1 MASFERYTANSVT
14 TASTVHTSNASDA
27 SQADILIGFSIA
39 NTHASSTA
47 TVDAYINLNGGNDIH
62 LVKGAQIP
70 AGGAIEVIQGKI
82 VLDNNDAVKVSSD
95 VAVDCWLSVLDNA
108 SA

>member
-1 MASFERYTANSVT
+1 MASFERYTKNDVTSVQ
-14 TASTVHTSNASDA
+14 TVHTSNASDA
-27 SQADILIGFSIA
+27 AQADILIGFSIA

-47 TVDAYINLNGGNDIH
+47 TVDAYINDGSNDIY
-62 LVKGAQIP
+62 LAKGAQIP

-82 VLDNNDAVKVSSD
+82 VIDNNDAVKVSSD